1 MSQSQQENHSLR
13 RPSKIPRLEDF
24 IYDEVPSREIP
35 AGQVGYHL
43 LSSLLGFKTVG
54 LALVRAAHLGSLR
67 MCEGKFL
74 KLAFYKHEAGAGLRG
89 PTAEEMMAADRKL
102 WDIIADIAD
111 LVNNQKWS
119 LNDALA
125 EVVDVRADMAS
136 LLQPRPLPPKV
147 LLPMCLRTIGGVREL
162 AKARSKAA
170 EKAAE
175 KAEASSRFGSQSRSL
190 VKKWISTYASNGE
203 QRVVCMRYSTRDGC
217 TSPTCRYEHL
227 CPVLKPDGFPCLSA
241 IRPGNTKVEAARGEE
256 ASFPGGRVLASSINR
271 LATML
276 FVHAVMVVQ
285 PFLPRRG
292 LWSMM
297 AAGRVSCPVP
307 VCPPAL
313 PQPPMPK
320 LPGIPQSCQCRFSMC
335 ARVCVWL

>member
-1 MSQSQQENHSLR
+1 MPACAFGCDSHQRWVVAGSWRCIHG
-13 RPSKIPRLEDF
+13 PRVL
-24 IYDEVPSREIP
+24 VSRFQWIAALPELL
-35 AGQVGYHL
+35 AQGYAMQCFL
-43 LSSLLGFKTVG
+43 FSGWP
-54 LALVRAAHLGSLR
+54 RNLR
-67 MCEGKFL
+67 M
-74 KLAFYKHEAGAGLRG
+74 
-89 PTAEEMMAADRKL
+89 
-102 WDIIADIAD
+102 
-111 LVNNQKWS
+111 
-119 LNDALA
+119 
-125 EVVDVRADMAS
+125 
-136 LLQPRPLPPKV
+136 
-147 LLPMCLRTIGGVREL
+147 
-162 AKARSKAA
+162 AA

-203 QRVVCMRYSTRDGC
+203 QRVVCMRYSARDGC

-320 LPGIPQSCQCRFSMC
+320 LPGIPQSCQCRMC